1 MASFNKV
8 ILMGRL
14 TATPEPKQTPSGIS
28 VTTFTLAV
36 DRNTKDAPCD
46 FISIVA
52 WRQTA
57 DFVCKYFKKGQAMLV
72 CGEIQTRTWNDNQ
85 GNKRVVTEVVAN
97 EVRFCESK
105 SNSEG
110 NSLPHYQNASQN
122 KNTPSFEAVNS
133 DDDLPF

>member
-72 CGEIQTRTWNDNQ
+72 CGEIQTRTWTDNQ

-105 SNSEG
+105 SNFEG
-110 NSLPHYQNASQN
+110 NSLPHYQNGSKNQ
-122 KNTPSFEAVNS
+122 NTPSFEAVNS